1 MQYDTGECGLNL
13 HSPIRTPLPVH
24 FSEGNRHGESLP
36 KKMTGFPN
44 SRINCF
50 FMEQLTFTINRI
62 IFASKDSCYTIAA
75 VETENGRKETVVGEM
90 PSAREGMQATASGE
104 WVNNP
109 KYGLQFAIRNAS
121 FTEVRPTSL
130 LGIKTYLASGLI
142 QGIGPVLAERIVDHF
157 GFATLSVM
165 DNQPTRLKEI
175 PGIGK
180 KKMQSIIEGWEE
192 QKCVRDIMIFLKE
205 CGVSDSLAGKIYRKY
220 GSDSIA
226 KLKEN
231 PYRLSDDIRGV
242 GFRTADAIA
251 LRMGLKPDDPFRL
264 RSGIKWYI
272 EEETEGKG
280 HVYVDYGFL
289 VQNVADTL
297 PCRAEGLAK
306 FVDEMVENKELIR
319 EHDNVYLPSFSKAE
333 DGTARRLKELLS
345 QPAKGLFTEGVP
357 NDGTDYDPVQ
367 RRAIETA
374 LSSRVFVLTGGPGV
388 GKTTTI
394 RGIIGACEAAG
405 EKVLLAAP
413 TGRAAKRMKES
424 TGREAR
430 TIHRLLE
437 YGMNGFGR
445 DEGSPLEGDT
455 LIVDESSMIDQRLM
469 WSLLKAVPNHMRLI
483 LVGDVDQLPSVG
495 PGNVLRDIIFSHAVP
510 TVRLTKIF
518 RQAAG
523 SHIILNSHRINRG
536 MMPEVDN
543 RPSSDC
549 FFQENDDPAAV
560 ADAIVSLVTERL
572 PRKLNVSPEDIQ
584 VLTPQH
590 RGILGTEELNR
601 RIQARF
607 AHNDEGMNRGDTVF
621 HKGDR
626 VMQTKNDYKKN
637 VFNGDVGYVESTED
651 GVLVVDFGESLVRY
665 ERREID
671 DLELAYACTIHK
683 SQGSEYPVVVMPVMK
698 THAHMLQ
705 RNLVYTGLTRAKK
718 TAVIL
723 GETQAMRL
731 AVFNDTVKKRN
742 TRLRE
747 KLAGEDA
754 QEALGEP
761 YEMVTLEEL
770 PEYIE
775 D

>member
-1 MQYDTGECGLNL
+1 MNL
-13 HSPIRTPLPVH
+13 HSPIRAPLPVH
-24 FSEGNRHGESLP
+24 FSEGNRRGESLP

-44 SRINCF
+44 SRINFF

-90 PSAREGMQATASGE
+90 PSAREGMQATAGGE

-130 LGIKTYLASGLI
+130 LGIKTYLASGLV

-157 GFATLSVM
+157 GLATLTVM
-165 DNQPTRLKEI
+165 DNEPKRLREVA
-175 PGIGK
+175 GIGK
-180 KKMQSIIEGWEE
+180 KKAQSIIESWEE

-205 CGVSDSLAGKIYRKY
+205 YGVSDSLAGKIYRKY
-220 GSDSIA
+220 GADSIA

-231 PYRLSDDIRGV
+231 PYRLSDDIKGV
-242 GFRTADAIA
+242 GFRTADIIA
-251 LRMGLKPDDPFRL
+251 GRMGIQAEDPFRL
-264 RSGIKWYI
+264 KCGIKWYL

-280 HVYVDYGFL
+280 HVFVDYGYL
-289 VQNVADTL
+289 VQNVTDTL
-297 PCRAEGLAK
+297 AVHPEAVVKVIDDLVQEKG
-306 FVDEMVENKELIR
+306 LIR
-319 EHDNVYLPSFSKAE
+319 VDDDIYLPSLGRAE
-333 DGTARRLKELLS
+333 DGTARRLKEFMS
-345 QPAKGLFTEGVP
+345 RPAKELFTTGSVP
-357 NDGTDYDPVQ
+357 DDGTDYDPVQ
-367 RRAIETA
+367 KRAIETA

-405 EKVLLAAP
+405 EKVFLAAP
-413 TGRAAKRMKES
+413 TGRAAKRMQES
-424 TGREAR
+424 TGKEAK

-437 YGMNGFGR
+437 YGMNSFGR
-445 DEGSPLEGDT
+445 DEDNPLEGDT

-469 WSLLKAVPNHMRLI
+469 WSLLKAVPDRMRLI

-495 PGNVLRDIIFSHAVP
+495 PGNVLRDIIFSKSVP

-549 FFQENDDPAAV
+549 FFLENDDPAAV

-607 AHNDEGMNRGDTVF
+607 ARGDEGINRGDTIF

-626 VMQTKNDYKKN
+626 VMQIRNDYKKN
-637 VFNGDVGYVESTED
+637 VFNGDVGYIEAAED
-651 GVLVVDFGESLVRY
+651 GILVVDFGENLVRY
-665 ERREID
+665 ERRELD

-723 GETQAMRL
+723 GQTEAMRL

-742 TRLRE
+742 TRLKE